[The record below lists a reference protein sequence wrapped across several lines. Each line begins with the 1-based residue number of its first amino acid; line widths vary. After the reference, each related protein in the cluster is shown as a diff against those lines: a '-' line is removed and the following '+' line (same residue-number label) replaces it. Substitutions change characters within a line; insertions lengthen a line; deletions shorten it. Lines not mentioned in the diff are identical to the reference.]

1 MLSGKSLPALLADIL
16 LVHRIE
22 IVVLLVVARMLPLLS
37 LILLDI
43 QFHPLF
49 DTGFMSIGAD
59 DNVLAIGEL

>member
-1 MLSGKSLPALLADIL
+1 MSGKNLPALLPDIL
-16 LVHRIE
+16 PVHRIE
-22 IVVLLVVARMLPLLS
+22 IVALLVVARMLPLS

-49 DTGFMSIGAD
+49 DTRFMSIGAD